1 MRIIQ
6 TKGIVKDG
14 EINLKVPPEFS
25 DGEVDIVIV
34 AEKEPDEFELR
45 HQMMINKGYDT
56 PEKVME
62 LIRQIKL
69 EMLAEK
75 GRSK

>member
-6 TKGIVKDG
+6 TKGIVKNG
-14 EINLKVPPEFS
+14 EVKVKVPQEFS

-34 AEKEPDEFELR
+34 AEKEPDEFEIMRQLAKD
-45 HQMMINKGYDT
+45 KGYDSQ
-56 PEKVME
+56 EKILD
-62 LIRQIKL
+62 LIKKVKL

-75 GRSK
+75 EL